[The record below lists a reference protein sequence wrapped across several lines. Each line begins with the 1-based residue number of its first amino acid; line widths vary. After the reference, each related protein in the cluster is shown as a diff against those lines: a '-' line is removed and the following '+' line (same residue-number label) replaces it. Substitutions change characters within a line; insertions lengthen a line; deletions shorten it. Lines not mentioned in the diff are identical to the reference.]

1 MQATTALGF
10 MALIALPLPRNLFY
24 ETFLLLHHLLAVPL
38 LYGLWQCF
46 EHQRINRLYLL
57 IAISCYGSLAVVRC
71 IRLARRTFARGRGW
85 ARARIDRRGDIL
97 IATIALARPFRTD
110 AGLAGRFIY
119 LTAPGVSAL
128 SFLQRHP
135 FSIAWWAQQADG
147 DIYSVSLLLKVRNGF
162 TQELAQYC
170 SSTSTSQALTCAID
184 GLYGQHLDTSPYRAV
199 VMFASGIGVA
209 GQLALV
215 KESIIQYYARRSC
228 LQRIVLVWK
237 VDREGKI
244 QYVYV
249 CVTLTSRR

>member
-1 MQATTALGF
+1 MMQASTALGF

-46 EHQRINRLYLL
+46 EHQRTNRMYLL
-57 IAISCYGSLAVVRC
+57 IAITCYGCLAVLRC
-71 IRLARRTFARGRGW
+71 VRLARRTFARSRGW
-85 ARARIDRRGDIL
+85 TRARVDRRDDVL
-97 IATIALARPFRTD
+97 IVTIALARPFHADT
-110 AGLAGRFIY
+110 GLAGRFIH

-128 SFLQRHP
+128 AFLQRHP

-147 DIYSVSLLLKVRNGF
+147 NIYSMSLLLKIRSGF

-170 SSTSTSQALTCAID
+170 SSNPASHTLTCAID
-184 GLYGQHLDTSPYRAV
+184 GLYGQHLDTSPYRAL

-228 LQRIVLVWK
+228 LRRIVLVWK

-244 QYVYV
+244 
-249 CVTLTSRR
+249 